1 MIIIVHKNRQKA
13 RLINLNSCCNTVK
26 KLFIIGIGSLTGSK
40 IAQLGK
46 NDYEISGSF
55 NLRDPKIESINS
67 LKFDIS
73 KNDPMEKIFNEFPPD
88 VIINCT
94 ALNSVDYCE
103 KHQVEAKK
111 INSNFL
117 NELSNICDARDIKL
131 VHLST
136 DSVFDGTKITPYV
149 ETDIPNPINIYGKTK
164 LSGEKFVLN
173 YPKNLVVRASVLY
186 GLLPKNIESLDTSS
200 KKPMNFAQW
209 LITQLSRKEEVNIIT
224 DELSTPII
232 ADDFAKSILYLIS
245 KNEVGLFHSAPD
257 VKISRYDF
265 SIKLAKSLELNID
278 LILPTTTQNLGRNV
292 QTALNKCLSS
302 DKLRSTGFNFMTLN
316 ESFNLLKQQIKN

>member
-1 MIIIVHKNRQKA
+1 M
-13 RLINLNSCCNTVK
+13 K

-73 KNDPMEKIFNEFPPD
+73 KNESLEKILNEISPD
-88 VIINCT
+88 IIINCT
-94 ALNSVDYCE
+94 ALNNVDYCE
-103 KHQVEAKK
+103 NHQDESKK
-111 INSNFL
+111 INSDFL
-117 NELSNICDARDIKL
+117 KDLSKISNTANIKL

-136 DSVFDGTKITPYV
+136 DSVFDGTKKAPYL
-149 ETDIPNPINIYGKTK
+149 ETDVTNPINVYGKTK
-164 LSGEKFVLN
+164 LVGEKFVLV
-173 YPKNLVVRASVLY
+173 YPKNLVVRASILY
-186 GLLPKNIESLDTSS
+186 GLLPKNIDSLDTSS

-209 LITQLSRKEEVNIIT
+209 LITKLDTHEEVNIIT

-232 ADDFAKSILYLIS
+232 ADDFANSILHLIS
-245 KNEVGLFHSAPD
+245 KDQTGLFHSAPN
-257 VKISRYDF
+257 VQISRYDF
-265 SIKLAKSLELNID
+265 SIQLANYLKLDTD
-278 LILPTTTQNLGRNV
+278 LILPTTIQNLGRNV

-316 ESFNLLKQQIKN
+316 ESFNLLKPQINN

>member
-1 MIIIVHKNRQKA
+1 M
-13 RLINLNSCCNTVK
+13 K

-40 IAQLGK
+40 IARLGK
-46 NDYEISGSF
+46 NDYEIFGSF

-73 KNDPMEKIFNEFPPD
+73 KNESLEKILHEISPD

-94 ALNSVDYCE
+94 ALNNVDYCE
-103 KHQVEAKK
+103 NHQAESEK

-117 NELSNICDARDIKL
+117 KDLSKISNTKNIKL
-131 VHLST
+131 IHLST
-136 DSVFDGTKITPYV
+136 DSVFDGTKEMPYV

-164 LSGEKFVLN
+164 FIGEKFVLN
-173 YPKNLVVRASVLY
+173 YTENLVVRASVLY
-186 GLLPKNIESLDTSS
+186 GLLPKKIESLDTSS
-200 KKPMNFAQW
+200 KKPINFAQW
-209 LITQLSRKEEVNIIT
+209 LISKLSKNEEVNIIT

-232 ADDFAKSILYLIS
+232 ADDFANSILHLIS
-245 KNEVGLFHSAPD
+245 KDKIGLFHSAPNIQ
-257 VKISRYDF
+257 ISRYDF
-265 SIKLAKSLELNID
+265 SIKLANYLELDTD

>member
-1 MIIIVHKNRQKA
+1 M
-13 RLINLNSCCNTVK
+13 K

-73 KNDPMEKIFNEFPPD
+73 KNESLEKILNEISPN

-94 ALNSVDYCE
+94 ALNNVDYCE
-103 KHQVEAKK
+103 NHQDESKK
-111 INSNFL
+111 INSDFL
-117 NELSNICDARDIKL
+117 KELSEISNIANIKL

-136 DSVFDGTKITPYV
+136 DSIFDGTKKIPYL
-149 ETDIPNPINIYGKTK
+149 ETDAPNPINVYGKTK
-164 LSGEKFVLN
+164 LLGEKSVLV
-173 YPKNLVVRASVLY
+173 YPKNLVVRASILY
-186 GLLPKNIESLDTSS
+186 GLLPKSIDSLDTSS
-200 KKPMNFAQW
+200 KKPTNFSQW
-209 LITQLSRKEEVNIIT
+209 LISKLGRNEKVNIIT
-224 DELSTPII
+224 DEISTPII
-232 ADDFAKSILYLIS
+232 ADDFANSILYLIS
-245 KNEVGLFHSAPD
+245 KNKIGLFHSAPN
-257 VKISRYDF
+257 VQISRYDF
-265 SIKLAKSLELNID
+265 SIKLANYLKLDTD

>member
-1 MIIIVHKNRQKA
+1 M
-13 RLINLNSCCNTVK
+13 K

-73 KNDPMEKIFNEFPPD
+73 KNESLEKILNEISPD
-88 VIINCT
+88 IIINCT
-94 ALNSVDYCE
+94 ALNNVDYCE
-103 KHQVEAKK
+103 NHQDESKK
-111 INSNFL
+111 INSDFL
-117 NELSNICDARDIKL
+117 KDLSKISNTANIKL

-136 DSVFDGTKITPYV
+136 DSVFDGTKKAPYL
-149 ETDIPNPINIYGKTK
+149 ETDVTNPINVYGKTK
-164 LSGEKFVLN
+164 LVGEKFVLV
-173 YPKNLVVRASVLY
+173 YPKNLVVRASILY
-186 GLLPKNIESLDTSS
+186 GLLPKNIDSLDTSS

-209 LITQLSRKEEVNIIT
+209 LITKLDRHEEVNIIT

-232 ADDFAKSILYLIS
+232 ADDFANSILHLIS
-245 KNEVGLFHSAPD
+245 KDQIGLFHSAPN
-257 VKISRYDF
+257 VQISRYDF
-265 SIKLAKSLELNID
+265 SIKLANYLKLDTD
-278 LILPTTTQNLGRNV
+278 LIFPTTIQNLGRNV

-316 ESFNLLKQQIKN
+316 ESFNLLKPQINN

>member
-1 MIIIVHKNRQKA
+1 M
-13 RLINLNSCCNTVK
+13 K

-73 KNDPMEKIFNEFPPD
+73 KNESLEKILNEISPN

-94 ALNSVDYCE
+94 ALNNVDYCE
-103 KHQVEAKK
+103 NHQDESKK
-111 INSNFL
+111 INSDFL
-117 NELSNICDARDIKL
+117 KDLSKISNTANIKL

-136 DSVFDGTKITPYV
+136 DSVFDGTKKAPYL
-149 ETDIPNPINIYGKTK
+149 ETDVTNPINVYGKTK
-164 LSGEKFVLN
+164 LVGEKFVLV
-173 YPKNLVVRASVLY
+173 YPKNLVVRASILY
-186 GLLPKNIESLDTSS
+186 GLLPKNIDSLDTSS

-209 LITQLSRKEEVNIIT
+209 LITKLDRHEEVNIIT

-232 ADDFAKSILYLIS
+232 ADDFANSILHLIS
-245 KNEVGLFHSAPD
+245 KDQTGLFHSAPN
-257 VKISRYDF
+257 VQISRYDF
-265 SIKLAKSLELNID
+265 SIQLANYLKLDTD
-278 LILPTTTQNLGRNV
+278 LIFPTTIQNLGRNV

-316 ESFNLLKQQIKN
+316 ESFNLLKPQINN